1 MWLGRYPPPENQE
14 LHVEGNHVTQ
24 IMKTLFLLAILSWS
38 LAADAAP
45 GSYSGNIEMD
55 GGSGDPGIL
64 GYLLL
69 AGLVPPALSKL
80 FTIGPWKDDSW
91 LEVGFTGVL
100 NAFVLVMAI
109 QVAVVAIVVIPVYFA
124 FKLFSK

>member
-1 MWLGRYPPPENQE
+1 MVNILKI
-14 LHVEGNHVTQ
+14 L
-24 IMKTLFLLAILSWS
+24 LLLAILSWS
-38 LAADAAP
+38 FVSDAAP

-55 GGSGDPGIL
+55 DGGGDPAIL

-69 AGLVPPALSKL
+69 AGLLPPVFSKL

-91 LEVGFTGVL
+91 VGVGFAGVL

-109 QVAVVAIVVIPVYFA
+109 QVAIVAIVVIPIYLA
-124 FKLFSK
+124 FKIFSK